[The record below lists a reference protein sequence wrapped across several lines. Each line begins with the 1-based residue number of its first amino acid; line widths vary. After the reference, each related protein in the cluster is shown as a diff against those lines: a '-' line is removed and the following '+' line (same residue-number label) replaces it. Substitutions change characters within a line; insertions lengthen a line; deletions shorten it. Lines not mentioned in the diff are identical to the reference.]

1 MIINSYVFKGNDL
14 ITKVKQYLMRGDDHE
29 LWAGNDMERVAD
41 TWLKILPW
49 HLHVQ
54 LEGNEK
60 PQSHKHL
67 KKVSSEYKSKSIY
80 TFSLTFDIHILNK
93 H

>member
-1 MIINSYVFKGNDL
+1 
-14 ITKVKQYLMRGDDHE
+14 MRGDNHE
-29 LWAGNDMERVAD
+29 LWAGMKKEGVAD

-49 HLHVQ
+49 HLHGQ

-67 KKVSSEYKSKSIY
+67 KKVSSEYKSNSIY
-80 TFSLTFDIHILNK
+80 TFSLTCEIHILNK
-93 H
+93 HWPKILR